1 MQSFKNA
8 LFAGAGLALAF
19 AAQPV
24 LAQDAGDETSVTEV
38 VVTAQKREERLQDV
52 PIAVSV
58 ASGEQLER
66 QNIANV
72 DQLKLIV
79 PSFEATSF
87 GVSIRGVGTATF
99 STSIEPT
106 VSTVIDGV
114 VLGRPEMAL
123 GSFYDLERVEIL
135 RGPQGMLFGKNASS
149 GVVSIVTKNPVLGDF
164 GFAGNFNLGEGGYNK
179 SDATVNVPLGEDVA
193 LRVGGFVNKLD
204 GVLSNKFDGRSF
216 NGNDEWGARAKL
228 LWRPTD
234 AIDVLITADYAKQD
248 QSMTWSPYKTLPGS
262 PGGNALALCGV
273 KASPDNTN
281 TCIDGPQFKDRENY
295 GFSAQINWDIGGGYT
310 LTSITAG
317 RRDFD
322 FSSGDSDSLPVNI
335 LNTNLSNQDI
345 RQVSQELRIASPT
358 GERFEYVAGVYYFK
372 MTTDQTTVQTGTFGL
387 PLPPVVNQTIRNHV
401 VTESRA
407 LFGQGTFNA
416 TEQLRFIV
424 GGRFTRDNISLDF
437 DQFGANPPFLIGPNV
452 KLSDAVEES
461 NFSWRLGV
469 QYDLTPV
476 TMAYAT
482 ISRGYKGPGFN
493 QTGVTSA
500 AQSQRVGPEYPTSY
514 EIGLKTVLPGGK
526 AILNLALFDTK
537 FEDYQAQTLDYS
549 LAPAPPAFRT
559 INGGDLKTRGFEVDL
574 TAAPI
579 EGLVVTAAATWLDAK
594 YGTFGYISC
603 YPGQTPA
610 TGCEELVKAVPNPI
624 NPALP
629 PLVPAVTG
637 YNPSGKPLA
646 GTAEWKIA
654 LSGRYQ
660 RPITENFEGF
670 VQADYSWRSDVN
682 ASAAGDPG
690 TKIDAYGILS
700 GAVGVETADGRWR
713 FSVWGKNLTD
723 ERFPSA
729 LFGTVFGA
737 PGEYSQIL
745 TGDAFRR
752 YGVALNVRY

>member
-87 GVSIRGVGTATF
+87 GISIRGVGTATF

-106 VSTVIDGV
+106 VSTVLDGV

-248 QSMTWSPYKTLPGS
+248 QTVTWSPYKTLLGTRA
-262 PGGNALALCGV
+262 ALMLANCGV

-281 TCIDGPQFKDRENY
+281 VCIDGPQFKDRENY
-295 GFSAQINWDIGGGYT
+295 GFSAQVNWDIGGGYT

-322 FSSGDSDSLPVNI
+322 FSSGDSDSLPINI

-358 GERFEYVAGVYYFK
+358 GERLEYVAGVYYFK
-372 MTTDQTTVQTGTFGL
+372 MTTDQTTVQTGTFNL
-387 PLPPVVNQTIRNHV
+387 PFVPPVLNQTIRNHV

-407 LFGQGTFNA
+407 LFGQATYNA

-437 DQFGANPPFLIGPNV
+437 DQFGANPPPFVIGPNV

-469 QYDLTPV
+469 QYDITPV

-493 QTGVTSA
+493 QTGVTNPL
-500 AQSQRVGPEYPTSY
+500 QSQRVDPEYPTSY

-526 AILNLALFDTK
+526 AILNLAIFDTK

-559 INGGDLKTRGFEVDL
+559 INGGDLKSRGFEVDV

-579 EGLVVTAAATWLDAK
+579 EGLVLTAAATWLDAK

-603 YPGQTPA
+603 YPGQPTVPPA
-610 TGCEELVKAVPNPI
+610 NAGPGKCVDFGGGLK
-624 NPALP
+624 
-629 PLVPAVTG
+629 G
-637 YNPSGKPLA
+637 YNPSGQSLA
-646 GTAEWKIA
+646 GAAEWKVA
-654 LSGRYQ
+654 LSGKYQ

-737 PGEYSQIL
+737 DGEYSQIL

>member
-1 MQSFKNA
+1 MRNFKTA
-8 LFAGAGLALAF
+8 LLTGAGIALAM
-19 AAQPV
+19 AAQPAF
-24 LAQDAGDETSVTEV
+24 AQDAAGEDATAVAEV

-58 ASGEQLER
+58 ASGDQLEQ
-66 QNIANV
+66 QNIGNI

-79 PSFEATSF
+79 PSFESTAF

-106 VSTVIDGV
+106 VSTVVDGV

-123 GSFYDLERVEIL
+123 GSFYDIERVEIL

-149 GVVSIVTKNPVLGDF
+149 GVVSLVTKAPRLGEF
-164 GFAGNFNLGEGGYNK
+164 GVDANINLGEEGYNK
-179 SDATVNVPLGEDVA
+179 SDVTVNLPLGEDFA

-204 GVLSNKFDGRSF
+204 GVLHNEFDGRDF

-234 AIDVLITADYAKQD
+234 SLDVLLTADYAKQD
-248 QSMTWSPYKTLPGS
+248 QSVTWSPYAAA
-262 PGGNALALCGV
+262 PGGTTETALALCGV
-273 KASPDNTN
+273 TASPDNDEL
-281 TCIDGPQFKDRENY
+281 CIDGPQFKDRENY
-295 GFSAQINWDIGGGYT
+295 GFSAQVNYEFGGGFV

-322 FSSGDSDSLPVNI
+322 FSSGDSDSLPINI

-345 RQVSQELRIASPT
+345 RQVSQELRVASPV
-358 GERFEYVAGVYYFK
+358 GERFEYVAGLYYFR

-387 PLPPVVNQTIRNHV
+387 APIPIINQTIDNHV

-407 LFGQGTFNA
+407 LFGQGAFNA

-424 GGRFTRDNISLDF
+424 GGRLTRDNISLAF
-437 DQFGANPPFLIGPNV
+437 DQYALPGYISPGATV
-452 KLSDAVEES
+452 STSMATEEE

-476 TMAYAT
+476 TMVYAT
-482 ISRGYKGPGFN
+482 ASKGYKGPGFN
-493 QTGVTSA
+493 QTAVSSA
-500 AQSQRVGPEYPTSY
+500 AQSQYVGPEYPMSY
-514 EIGLKTVLPGGK
+514 ELGLKTVLPGGR
-526 AILNLALFDTK
+526 AILNVAIFDTK
-537 FEDYQAQTLDYS
+537 FEDYQAQTVDFS
-549 LAPAPPAFRT
+549 VTPPSYRT
-559 INGGDLKTRGFEVDL
+559 INAGDLKTRGVEVDL

-579 EGLVVTAAATWLDAK
+579 DGLVLTAAATWLDAN
-594 YGTFGYISC
+594 YGDFGYISC
-603 YPGQTPA
+603 YPGQP
-610 TGCEELVKAVPNPI
+610 TGSDDCEVVSPGF
-624 NPALP
+624 P
-629 PLVPAVTG
+629 PFIPPVMG
-637 YNPSGKPLA
+637 YDPSGQPLA
-646 GTAEWKIA
+646 GAPEWKVA
-654 LSGRYQ
+654 LSGKYQ
-660 RPITENFEGF
+660 RPITETFEGF
-670 VQADYSWRSDVN
+670 VQADYNWRSDVN
-682 ASAAGDPG
+682 ASAAGDPA
-690 TKIDAYGILS
+690 TEIKAYGILG
-700 GAVGVETADGRWR
+700 GALGVETADGRWR

-737 PGEYSQIL
+737 PGDYSQVL

-752 YGVALNVRY
+752 FGVALNVRY